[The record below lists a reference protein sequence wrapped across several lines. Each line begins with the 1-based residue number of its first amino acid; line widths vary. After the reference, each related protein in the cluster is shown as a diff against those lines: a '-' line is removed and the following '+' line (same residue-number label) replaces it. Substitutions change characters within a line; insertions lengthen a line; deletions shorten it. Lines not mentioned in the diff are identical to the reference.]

1 MTKKETT
8 ELVTDIYKIF
18 YDKESNMM
26 AAYVATM
33 SIASSIAQ
41 SIGITQEEF
50 LRDCKDSFAD
60 GETVGKVT
68 IN

>member
-50 LRDCKDSFAD
+50 LRDCKDSFSD
-60 GETVGKVT
+60 GETIGKIT